1 MMNNSCSRASQPLSS
16 PSLNNQTGS
25 NGFSMKNLFVPP
37 VKDRIIPA
45 WNNIQQRRLGTWKLD
60 WEALTCENSSTL
72 LLLFIWLFFSSWD
85 IALSISRAFAT
96 PSKLYRRLNSK
107 AVIQF
112 FQFDYVVYNKTSSGT
127 FCKTHRAVCL
137 LGLIKVAS
145 VCLFGFACCHF
156 SQIFQ
161 YDLPRHPFSY
171 WSIFSHWSI
180 QVLSRFEM
188 MMMMEMLV

>member
-1 MMNNSCSRASQPLSS
+1 MNNVHVKDVRKADIATMNNSCSRASQPLSS

-45 WNNIQQRRLGTWKLD
+45 WNNIQYTTMSGDMESRLGSSDMWKFYYFVISFFGCFFFLIH
-60 WEALTCENSSTL
+60 CIIQGHL
-72 LLLFIWLFFSSWD
+72 LL
-85 IALSISRAFAT
+85 
-96 PSKLYRRLNSK
+96 PSKFCRILNSK
-107 AVIQF
+107 VVIQI
-112 FQFDYVVYNKTSSGT
+112 FQFDCVVYNKTSSGT

-145 VCLFGFACCHF
+145 VCLFGLTTFACCHF

-171 WSIFSHWSI
+171 
-180 QVLSRFEM
+180 
-188 MMMMEMLV
+188 